1 MKREIITISEDGV
14 ITIPSATTA
23 PILMRDFEIAELFGV
38 YSPTIK
44 AAIKA
49 VLKSGAVAP
58 DYTHGGVVIGKSLLP
73 DYFGLDMI
81 TAIAFR
87 IHSPE
92 AQVFRE
98 LILSRLSAVSKP
110 ISRPVF
116 IQINSDKDKLVNQL
130 IN

>member
-1 MKREIITISEDGV
+1 MKREIITISENGV

-38 YSPTIK
+38 YSPTVK

-49 VLKSGAVAP
+49 VLKSRVVAP
-58 DYTHGGVVIGKSLLP
+58 DYTHGGVVNGKSLLP

-87 IHSPE
+87 IHSPQ
-92 AQVFRE
+92 AQAFRE
-98 LILSRLSAVSKP
+98 LVLSRLSTVSKP
-110 ISRPVF
+110 TAISLVVQVDGYKPV
-116 IQINSDKDKLVNQL
+116 NRL

>member
-1 MKREIITISEDGV
+1 MKREIITISENGV

-49 VLKSGAVAP
+49 VLKSGAVTP
-58 DYTHGGVVIGKSLLP
+58 DYTHGGVVIGKGLLP

-87 IHSPE
+87 IHSPQ

-98 LILSRLSAVSKP
+98 LVLSRLSAVSKP
-110 ISRPVF
+110 TAIS
-116 IQINSDKDKLVNQL
+116 LVVQVDGYRQANQL

>member
-1 MKREIITISEDGV
+1 MKREIITISENGV

-23 PILMRDFEIAELFGV
+23 PILMRDFEIAELFGI
-38 YSPTIK
+38 YSPTVN

-58 DYTHGGVVIGKSLLP
+58 DYTHGGEVAGKNILP
-73 DYFGLDMI
+73 DYYGLDMI

-87 IHSPE
+87 IHSPQ
-92 AQVFRE
+92 AQAFRE